1 MKFAINDLKLKQIY
15 IALDSV
21 IEIQIVNL
29 NRKYTTN
36 SNEIKTY
43 LNRRLIMKFA
53 INKLKLKQI

>member
-1 MKFAINDLKLKQIY
+1 MKFAIHDLKLKQIY

-36 SNEIKTY
+36 SNEIKT
-43 LNRRLIMKFA
+43 F
-53 INKLKLKQI
+53 